1 MLQLHELRSEP
12 HWSYS
17 ALNTYLNMCSLKY
30 AFQYVYQAEHERTPA
45 NLPFGKAFHIAATA
59 HAKNVMQSKRMTLPE
74 LHEVFAE
81 WFKMECSASV
91 NLVFKNGE
99 SINSL
104 IEQALFM
111 LDALLN
117 RWIDWDDNILSVA
130 HAFKVHVP
138 GLEKPLIGEYDMV
151 IKEGDGRT
159 IVDWKT
165 SASRW
170 PADKADKDFQATA
183 FSYAYLM
190 EADHDTIPAFRFDV
204 VTKTKNPCLENH
216 YTQRTKNDIQ
226 RFVMIATAVER
237 AVKQE
242 VFLPA
247 ETSFSCGD
255 CQFANACKEWHRKSA
270 AKHVCMA
277 A

>member
-30 AFQYVYQAEHERTPA
+30 AFQYVYQAEQERTPGS
-45 NLPFGKAFHIAATA
+45 LPFGKAFHIAATA
-59 HAKNVMQSKRMTLPE
+59 HAKNVMQGKRMTLPE

-81 WFKMECSASV
+81 WFKAECSVSV
-91 NLVFKNGE
+91 NPVFKSGE
-99 SINSL
+99 SMDSL
-104 IEQALFM
+104 IEQAKFM
-111 LDALLN
+111 LNALLAK
-117 RWIDWDDNILSVA
+117 WTDWESILAVA
-130 HAFKVHVP
+130 HAFKVRFP
-138 GLEKPLIGEYDMV
+138 GLEKPLIGEFDMV
-151 IKEGDGRT
+151 IKDGEGRT

-170 PADKADKDFQATA
+170 PEGKADKDFQATA

-190 EADHDTIPAFRFDV
+190 ETGYDTIPMFRFDV
-204 VTKTKNPCLENH
+204 VTKTKNPACDNH
-216 YTQRTKNDIQ
+216 YTQRTKDDLN
-226 RFVMIATAVER
+226 RFVRIAAAVEQ

-247 ETSFSCGD
+247 ETSFCCGD
-255 CQFANACKEWHRKSA
+255 CQFASACKKWHHQSA
-270 AKHVCMA
+270 ARHICMA

>member
-45 NLPFGKAFHIAATA
+45 SLPFGKAFHIAATA
-59 HAKNVMQSKRMTLPE
+59 HARKAMHGTRMTLPE
-74 LHEVFAE
+74 LHEVFVE
-81 WFKMECSASV
+81 WFKAECSASV
-91 NLVFKNGE
+91 NPAFKSGE
-99 SINSL
+99 SIDSL
-104 IEQALFM
+104 IEQARFM
-111 LDALLN
+111 LNALLA
-117 RWIDWDDNILSVA
+117 RWVDWENILAVS
-130 HAFKVHVP
+130 HAFKVGVP

-151 IKEGDGRT
+151 VKDGGGRV

-170 PADKADKDFQATA
+170 PEGKADKDFQATA
-183 FSYAYLM
+183 FSYAFLL
-190 EADHDTIPAFRFDV
+190 ETDHDAIPMFRFDV
-204 VTKTKNPCLENH
+204 VTKTKNPSCDNH
-216 YTQRTKNDIQ
+216 YTQRTKDDLQ
-226 RFVMIATAVER
+226 RFVRIATAVEQ

-247 ETSFSCGD
+247 ETSFSCSD
-255 CQFANACKEWHRKSA
+255 CQFACACKEWHRSSA
-270 AKHVCMA
+270 AKHISMA

>member
-1 MLQLHELRSEP
+1 MSTLLELREQP

-17 ALNTYLNMCSLKY
+17 ALNTYLMCSLKY
-30 AFQYVYQAEHERTPA
+30 AFQYVYKAEQERTSA
-45 NLPFGKAFHIAATA
+45 SLPFGRVFHIAATS
-59 HAKNVMQSKRMTLPE
+59 HARNVMLGKRMTLPE

-81 WFKMECSASV
+81 WFKLECAACT
-91 NLVFKNGE
+91 NLTFKHGE

-104 IEQALFM
+104 IEQARFM
-111 LDALLN
+111 LDALLA
-117 RWIDWDDNILSVA
+117 RWIDWDNIVSVA
-130 HAFKVHVP
+130 HAFKVNVP
-138 GLEKPLIGEYDMV
+138 GLDKPLIGEYDLL

-170 PADKADKDFQATA
+170 AEGKADKDFQATA

-190 EADHDTIPAFRFDV
+190 ESDHDTIPAFRFDV
-204 VTKTKNPCLENH
+204 VTKTKNPSCDNH
-216 YTQRTKNDIQ
+216 YTQRTKDDLQ
-226 RFVMIATAVER
+226 RFVRIATAIEQ
-237 AVKQE
+237 AVKLG

-247 ETSFSCGD
+247 ETSFGCSD
-255 CQFANACKEWHRKSA
+255 CQFADACKAWHRSSA
-270 AKHVCMA
+270 AKYVCMA

>member
-1 MLQLHELRSEP
+1 MATILELREGP

-30 AFQYVYQAEHERTPA
+30 AFQYVYKTEQERTSA
-45 NLPFGKAFHIAATA
+45 SLPFGKAFHTAATT
-59 HAKNVMQSKRMTLPE
+59 HAKNVMQGKRMTLPE

-81 WFKMECSASV
+81 WFKVECSAST
-91 NLVFKNGE
+91 NLVFKDGE

-104 IEQALFM
+104 IEQARFM
-111 LDALLN
+111 LDALLA
-117 RWIDWDDNILSVA
+117 RWIDWDNIVSVA

-138 GLEKPLIGEYDMV
+138 GLSKPLIGEFDLL
-151 IKEGDGRT
+151 IKDGEGHT

-170 PADKADKDFQATA
+170 PGGKADRALQATA
-183 FSYAYLM
+183 FCYAYLM
-190 EADHDTIPAFRFDV
+190 EADHDTIPMFRFDV
-204 VTKTKNPCLENH
+204 VTKTKNPACDNI
-216 YTQRTKNDIQ
+216 YTQRTKDDLH
-226 RFVMIATAVER
+226 RFNLLALAVER
-237 AVKQE
+237 AVKKE

-247 ETSFSCGD
+247 ETSFCCGD
-255 CQFANACKEWHRKSA
+255 CQFANACKEWHRSSA

>member
-1 MLQLHELRSEP
+1 MPTILELREQP

-30 AFQYVYQAEHERTPA
+30 AFQYVYKVESERTA
-45 NLPFGKAFHIAATA
+45 ASLPFGKAFHIAATH
-59 HAKNVMQSKRMTLPE
+59 HAKNVMQGKRMTLPE

-81 WFKMECSASV
+81 WFKLECAASV
-91 NLVFKNGE
+91 NMAFKNGE

-104 IEQALFM
+104 IEQARFM
-111 LDALLN
+111 LDALLA
-117 RWIDWDDNILSVA
+117 RWIDWDNIKAVA

-138 GLEKPLIGEYDMV
+138 GLDKPLIGEFDLV
-151 IKEGDGRT
+151 IKDGEGTT

-170 PADKADKDFQATA
+170 SEGKADKDFQATA
-183 FSYAYLM
+183 FSYGYFM
-190 EADHDTIPAFRFDV
+190 EADHDTIPLFRFDV
-204 VTKTKNPCLENH
+204 VTKTKNPACDNH
-216 YTQRTKNDIQ
+216 YTQRTKDDLQ
-226 RFVMIATAVER
+226 RFVRIATAVEQ

-247 ETSFSCGD
+247 ETSFCCGD
-255 CQFANACKEWHRKSA
+255 CQFASACKEWHRKSA